1 MPRTSVLLDQVVNI
15 VDNHRA
21 KSGDLRK
28 HLWYPQI
35 LWSETLDSM
44 PEKSPCSWRATK
56 EHSGA
61 FRTDTRWI
69 PIFDKLCIS
78 IELLLNDRKPVVN
91 SRQGSVL
98 QVQVQPRS
106 GVQVVKN
113 CVINLLIPLDSRA
126 SGQAKQSEHVLSFK
140 SFKKIDEV
148 LWS

>member
-1 MPRTSVLLDQVVNI
+1 MR
-15 VDNHRA
+15 
-21 KSGDLRK
+21 
-28 HLWYPQI
+28 
-35 LWSETLDSM
+35 
-44 PEKSPCSWRATK
+44 EKSPCSWRATK

-69 PIFDKLCIS
+69 PILDKLCIS

-148 LWS
+148 LWSQLNRVLGNIMY